1 MSTLYICATL
11 LILTLGVVDFIK
23 TTYPPRKSKFVT
35 LPYKLELYKESSFD
49 DIEIKDPL
57 LLELMGE
64 EKKKDFKVFYM
75 QAKFDLAD
83 VCSYVEDTLGRFEDE
98 KIFSDCTK
106 VITFQGDTYYLA
118 VPFLKFDEIYE
129 EYLGET

>member
-11 LILTLGVVDFIK
+11 LILTLGVVNFIK
-23 TTYPPRKSKFVT
+23 TTYPPRKS
-35 LPYKLELYKESSFD
+35 
-49 DIEIKDPL
+49 
-57 LLELMGE
+57 
-64 EKKKDFKVFYM
+64 
-75 QAKFDLAD
+75 KFDLAD